1 MNDKKAIMMSL
12 EKVLGRWSTDR
23 DDLSLVVKEAVDMAD
38 ADIKWYEIDDC
49 GDCFEVYFESE
60 DDGEE
65 SVIVTVE
72 RAGSTWFLADV
83 R

>member
-1 MNDKKAIMMSL
+1 MNDKKVVMTSL
-12 EKVLGRWSTDR
+12 EKVLGTWSTVR
-23 DDLSLVVKEAVDMAD
+23 DELSGVVKEAVDMAD

-72 RAGSTWFLADV
+72 RAGSSWFLADA